1 MGIDIS
7 HHLIFF
13 CGFVSVCVVLI
24 VRMVEELGR
33 AGACVASEFSV
44 EFLKSFVCV
53 IVDSF

>member
-7 HHLIFF
+7 HHLIFS

-24 VRMVEELGR
+24 VRMGEELGGV
-33 AGACVASEFSV
+33 GACVASEFSV